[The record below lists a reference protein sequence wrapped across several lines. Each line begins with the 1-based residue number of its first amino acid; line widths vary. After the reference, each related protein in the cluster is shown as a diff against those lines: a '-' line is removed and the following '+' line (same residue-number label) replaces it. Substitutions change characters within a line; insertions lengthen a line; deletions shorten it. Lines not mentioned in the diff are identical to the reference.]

1 MAPDHKELPLF
12 PLNVVLFPRMTL
24 PLRIFEP
31 RYLQMVDECVRG
43 DAMFGV
49 VCIKEGQE
57 VGGPAI
63 PYGVGTTARIIDV
76 EKKSSDLLHITAVG
90 QQRFQV
96 RRVVSE
102 EPYLVGE
109 IESFPMRKV
118 DAPEVGALVDGEIAL
133 LSMYLDLLSRVSE
146 VQVRM
151 QQSPDTPEAMAY
163 FIAML
168 LQVPLSVKQ
177 WLLSVADLPTLLHEE
192 AALLRGGVKALTI
205 VLRGQ
210 DIVDNQRSA
219 SFFSMN

>member
-1 MAPDHKELPLF
+1 
-12 PLNVVLFPRMTL
+12 MTL

-31 RYLQMVDECVRG
+31 RYLRMVDECMRG

-57 VGGPAI
+57 VGGPST
-63 PYGVGTTARIIDV
+63 PYGVGTTARITDV
-76 EKKSSDLLHITAVG
+76 EKKSPDLVHITAVG

-109 IESFPMRKV
+109 VESYPMEKV

-133 LSMYLDLLSRVSE
+133 LPIYLDLLSRVSE

-151 QQSPDTPEAMAY
+151 QQSPETPEAMAY
-163 FIAML
+163 FVAML

-192 AALLRGGVKALTI
+192 AALLREGVKSLTI

-210 DIVDNQRSA
+210 DIVDDQRAA

>member
-1 MAPDHKELPLF
+1 MVPDHKELPLF

-31 RYLQMVDECVRG
+31 RYLQMVDACVRG

-76 EKKSSDLLHITAVG
+76 EKKSPDLLHITAVG

-109 IESFPMRKV
+109 IESYPMEKV

-133 LSMYLDLLSRVSE
+133 LSVYLDLLSRVSE

-192 AALLRGGVKALTI
+192 SALLRGGVKALTI

-210 DIVDNQRSA
+210 DIVDNERSA